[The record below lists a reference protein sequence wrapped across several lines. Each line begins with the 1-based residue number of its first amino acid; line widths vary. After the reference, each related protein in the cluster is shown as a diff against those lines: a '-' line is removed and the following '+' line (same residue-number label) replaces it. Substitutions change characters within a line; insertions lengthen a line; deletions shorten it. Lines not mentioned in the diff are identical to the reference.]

1 MNGRAA
7 LQAVI
12 QLDSPHL
19 RATPS
24 AMPSAKHFI
33 GLDIGGSTVKSV
45 VIDPSGKQVGG
56 IVEVK
61 SHVKNGYEATFAQLD
76 DAIRQ
81 LCANAGITPGDIGG
95 IGLDVPAPS
104 SNGVIWGKANLGD
117 DWVGTDICAKLKERL
132 GIPVTMTNDCNAAA
146 VGEYAIRH
154 KHLGGLLLVAPGTGL
169 GGGFVLPG
177 GHLYEGANGLAL
189 EAGHISVPFRE
200 DDGSLPDC
208 TCGLKGC
215 LEAWV
220 SLVALR
226 RRLRIELAKPD
237 WKSHE
242 LNTGG
247 GTVEENAFK
256 LRTLAENG
264 DALAL
269 QLFKQQGHILGYGI
283 ADLVRVFD
291 PGLVVL
297 GGGLAEA
304 KFRDRFMEWVKE
316 GFAGRAWSVYRN
328 SPIDPEKATTSFE
341 WAEGGDAA
349 ASIGMAYTARELF
362 A

>member
-1 MNGRAA
+1 MT
-7 LQAVI
+7 
-12 QLDSPHL
+12 SP
-19 RATPS
+19 
-24 AMPSAKHFI
+24 KHFI
-33 GLDIGGSTVKSV
+33 GLDIGGSTIKSV
-45 VIDPSGKQVGG
+45 IIGPTGGQVGA

-61 SHVKNGYEATFAQLD
+61 SFVKNGYEATFRQLD
-76 DAIRQ
+76 IAISE
-81 LCANAGITPGDIGG
+81 LCANAGITVGDVGG

-104 SNGVIWGKANLGD
+104 SNGVIWGKANLGE
-117 DWVGTDICAKLKERL
+117 DWVGTDICAALKQRT

-146 VGEYAIRH
+146 VGEYAIRN

-189 EAGHISVPFRE
+189 EVGHISVPFRE
-200 DDGSLPDC
+200 DDGNLPNC
-208 TCGLKGC
+208 TCGLTGC

-226 RRLRIELAKPD
+226 RRLGIELSKPEWETHD
-237 WKSHE
+237 
-242 LNTGG
+242 LNSTP
-247 GTVEENAFK
+247 GTVEEKAFQ

-264 DALAL
+264 DALSI

-304 KFRDRFMEWVKE
+304 KFRDKFLDWVKE
-316 GFAGRAWSVYRN
+316 GFAERAWAVYRR
-328 SPIDPEKATTSFE
+328 SPIEPEKTTTDFE

>member
-1 MNGRAA
+1 
-7 LQAVI
+7 
-12 QLDSPHL
+12 
-19 RATPS
+19 
-24 AMPSAKHFI
+24 MPNPKHFV
-33 GLDIGGSTVKSV
+33 GLDIGGSTIKSV
-45 VIDPSGKQVGG
+45 IINSTGEQVGG

-61 SHVKNGYEATFAQLD
+61 SLVKNGYEATFGQLD
-76 DAIRQ
+76 AAIAE
-81 LCANAGITPGDIGG
+81 LCANAGITSEDIGG

-104 SNGVIWGKANLGD
+104 SNGVIWGRANLGE
-117 DWVGTDICAKLKERL
+117 DWVGTDICAKLTERT

-146 VGEYAIRH
+146 VGEYAIRN

-177 GHLYEGANGLAL
+177 GQLYEGANGLAL
-189 EAGHISVPFRE
+189 EVGHISVPFRE
-200 DDGSLPDC
+200 DDGSLPAC
-208 TCGLKGC
+208 TCGLTGC
-215 LEAWV
+215 MEAWV

-226 RRLRIELAKPD
+226 RRLAIELAKPQWEFHD
-237 WKSHE
+237 LNNE
-242 LNTGG
+242 L
-247 GTVEENAFK
+247 GTIEEKAFQ

-264 DALAL
+264 DALAIS
-269 QLFKQQGHILGYGI
+269 LFRQQGHILGYGI

-304 KFRDRFMEWVKE
+304 KFRDQFMEWLKE
-316 GFAGRAWSVYRN
+316 GFNDRAWSVYRH
-328 SPIDPEKATTSFE
+328 SPIEPEKATTVFE
-341 WAEGGDAA
+341 WAAGGDAA